1 MESLGIIEQ
10 LRDVGAIMA
19 LALAACGSAFGTGIA
34 GMGAIGAWKK
44 NFIQNKPPSFLLVA
58 MTAAPLT
65 QTIYGFI
72 LMQNMVGAIAI
83 KGQYLWG
90 VGAFA
95 GLAMGLSAFWQGKCA
110 AVACDSMGETGKG
123 FGNYITVLGMTE
135 TVALLVMVFTIVV
148 LKRLAG
154 A

>member
-1 MESLGIIEQ
+1 MESLGVMGQ
-10 LRDVGAIMA
+10 FRDLGAI
-19 LALAACGSAFGTGIA
+19 LALTLAAFGSAFGAGLA
-34 GMGAIGAWKK
+34 GMSAIGAWKK

-58 MTAAPLT
+58 LTAAPLT

-72 LMQNMVGAIAI
+72 LMQSMVGAIAI
-83 KGQYLWG
+83 KGQYLWS

-95 GLAMGLSAFWQGKCA
+95 GVAMGLSAFWQGKCA
-110 AVACDSMGETGKG
+110 ACACDSMGETGKG
-123 FGNYITVLGMTE
+123 FGNYIAVLGMTE

-148 LKRLAG
+148 LKKLAG